1 MSGGLTGRGFAGED
15 LRNPEIFLR
24 SSFMHN
30 VAVARHAMAT
40 RFEIVLCGENEVS
53 LRAAAEE
60 ALDEIERL
68 DAQLSLYNPTSEISH
83 INACASH
90 GPVRVEPALFRLLQH
105 AQRLSR
111 ETEGAFDITIAPL
124 MRCWGFM
131 RGAGKLPSPAEVA
144 EARSKA
150 GMHLLELNENDF
162 TVRAARAGVM
172 LDLGAI
178 GKGYALERA
187 TELLREA
194 GVTSGLL
201 HGGTSTVCAIG
212 PPPDAEVWNVA
223 MPHPD
228 FAEQAVA
235 SGAARL
241 SDASGT
247 GKILAI
253 VPLKDEALSVSA
265 VWGKAFRAN
274 GRVYG
279 HVIDP
284 RTGEP
289 VEGAVLAAVALPS
302 ATETD
307 ALSTALLID
316 GPGGH
321 ERIAGLRAGTRTLVV
336 SRGEG
341 AGQFCLESRGIPLT
355 DAALGGQSNREVSPQ
370 N

>member
-1 MSGGLTGRGFAGED
+1 MTT
-15 LRNPEIFLR
+15 
-24 SSFMHN
+24 
-30 VAVARHAMAT
+30 VAVARNAMAT
-40 RFEIVLCGENEVS
+40 RFEIVLHGENEVG

-68 DAQLSLYNPTSEISH
+68 EAQLNLYQPTSEISH
-83 INACASH
+83 INARAAFE
-90 GPVRVEPALFRLLQH
+90 PVRVEPSLFRLLQH
-105 AQRLSR
+105 AQRLSQ
-111 ETEGAFDITIAPL
+111 ETEGAFDITVAPL

-131 RGAGKLPSPAEVA
+131 RGTGRLPHPAELA
-144 EARSKA
+144 EAREKV
-150 GMHLLELNENDF
+150 GMDRVTLNGEDF
-162 TVRAARAGVM
+162 TVSFGRAGVM
-172 LDLGAI
+172 LDLGSI

-187 TELLREA
+187 AELLREA
-194 GVTSGLL
+194 GVTSGIL

-274 GRVYG
+274 GRG
-279 HVIDP
+279 
-284 RTGEP
+284 
-289 VEGAVLAAVALPS
+289 
-302 ATETD
+302 
-307 ALSTALLID
+307 
-316 GPGGH
+316 
-321 ERIAGLRAGTRTLVV
+321 
-336 SRGEG
+336 
-341 AGQFCLESRGIPLT
+341 
-355 DAALGGQSNREVSPQ
+355 
-370 N
+370 

>member
-1 MSGGLTGRGFAGED
+1 
-15 LRNPEIFLR
+15 
-24 SSFMHN
+24 MHT

-144 EARSKA
+144 DARSKA

-212 PPPDAEVWNVA
+212 PPPDAEVWNAQVWKSKLRNA
-223 MPHPD
+223 D
-228 FAEQAVA
+228 I
-235 SGAARL
+235 RN
-241 SDASGT
+241 
-247 GKILAI
+247 
-253 VPLKDEALSVSA
+253 DEAA
-265 VWGKAFRAN
+265 HG
-274 GRVYG
+274 
-279 HVIDP
+279 D
-284 RTGEP
+284 
-289 VEGAVLAAVALPS
+289 
-302 ATETD
+302 
-307 ALSTALLID
+307 LL
-316 GPGGH
+316 G
-321 ERIAGLRAGTRTLVV
+321 
-336 SRGEG
+336 
-341 AGQFCLESRGIPLT
+341 
-355 DAALGGQSNREVSPQ
+355 
-370 N
+370 